1 MADENLGFLGNL
13 KELIGESADLIGNVG
28 RIQDGIT
35 NINRSFGESRER
47 FLEFSI
53 AVSDSVSDFVRLGG
67 FAKDVSQTISE
78 IGEGARRNV
87 VASQESLQEI
97 FATSKFLGE
106 NVDYLVEQFGIVG
119 IEISN
124 IGEGVEESVGYVRS
138 LGLNAVAVMG
148 DVLNKVDMM
157 NRFNFQDGVVGF
169 TKMAAQ
175 ASMLRFDMQTTA
187 NFAEKV
193 LNPDGAIQMAAAFQR
208 LGVATGDL
216 VDPFILMDKS
226 INDPQGLQDS
236 LIEMTKQF
244 TYFDEKTGNFRIN
257 PGGVRLMK
265 ELAETAGMTFEQF
278 SKTALAAADLD
289 RRLGEISFDIQG
301 SEEDKMLVAN
311 MARMGDGGRYEVQFR
326 DERGRLQTE
335 NLDKLTQS
343 QFELIRQQAAER
355 EGETIEDIARKQ
367 LATDELVAR
376 DVAAL
381 PMRLGYAIAGQEG
394 LQRAIERGRM
404 EEERATGAAFAP
416 GVLPTA
422 EEFRKQFQN
431 VGDEV
436 GQSIVDLLKGQTT
449 FEDVSQTL
457 KSAIENESVNLNM
470 AERYQNFLTKYQELS
485 NQRDNM
491 LVTKIGRQEDERF
504 PQWEEYQRTT
514 RSMGSETITGKVDVV
529 GEFNIKVDAPSTLTE
544 QQVFTIFNNPEV
556 KANIYKIVETQT
568 TAAIKKLKNP
578 G

>member
-13 KELIGESADLIGNVG
+13 KELIGESADLVGNIG

-67 FAKDVSQTISE
+67 RASDVSDTIAK

-97 FATSKFLGE
+97 FATSRFLGE
-106 NVDYLVEQFGIVG
+106 NVEYLVEQFGVIGV
-119 IEISN
+119 ELSN
-124 IGEGVEESVGYVRS
+124 IGEGVEESVGYVQS
-138 LGLNAVAVMG
+138 LGLNAVSVMG

-175 ASMLRFDMQTTA
+175 ASMLRFDMQSTA
-187 NFAEKV
+187 NFADKV
-193 LNPDGAIQMAAAFQR
+193 LNPEGAIQMAAAFQR

-265 ELAETAGMTFEQF
+265 ELADTAGISFEQF

-289 RRLGEISFDIQG
+289 RRLGEISFDVQG

-311 MARMGDGGRYEVQFR
+311 MAKMGEGGRYEVQFR
-326 DERGRLQTE
+326 DERGKLQTE
-335 NLDKLTQS
+335 SLDKLTQS
-343 QFELIRQQAAER
+343 QFELIRKQAAER
-355 EGETIEDIARKQ
+355 PETMEDIARKQ
-367 LATDELVAR
+367 LATDELIAR
-376 DVAAL
+376 DIAAL

-404 EEERATGAAFAP
+404 EEERISGAAFAP
-416 GVLPTA
+416 GVLPSA

-436 GQSIVDLLKGQTT
+436 GQSIVSLLKGQTT
-449 FEDVSQTL
+449 FEDVTQTL
-457 KSAIENESVNLNM
+457 KGAIENESVNLNM
-470 AERYQNFLTKYQELS
+470 AERYQNFLSKYQELT

-491 LVTKIGRQEDERF
+491 LVTRIGQQEDTRY

-514 RSMGSETITGKVDVV
+514 RSMGGETITGKVDVV
-529 GEFNIKVDAPSTLTE
+529 GEFNIKVDAPNTLTE

>member
-1 MADENLGFLGNL
+1 
-13 KELIGESADLIGNVG
+13 
-28 RIQDGIT
+28 
-35 NINRSFGESRER
+35 
-47 FLEFSI
+47 
-53 AVSDSVSDFVRLGG
+53 
-67 FAKDVSQTISE
+67 
-78 IGEGARRNV
+78 
-87 VASQESLQEI
+87 
-97 FATSKFLGE
+97 
-106 NVDYLVEQFGIVG
+106 
-119 IEISN
+119 
-124 IGEGVEESVGYVRS
+124 
-138 LGLNAVAVMG
+138 MG

-175 ASMLRFDMQTTA
+175 ASMLRFDMQSTA
-187 NFAEKV
+187 NFADKV
-193 LNPDGAIQMAAAFQR
+193 LNPEGAIQMAAAFQR

-265 ELAETAGMTFEQF
+265 ELADTAGISFEQF

-289 RRLGEISFDIQG
+289 RRLGEISFDVQG

-311 MARMGDGGRYEVQFR
+311 MAKMGEGGRYEVQFR
-326 DERGRLQTE
+326 DERGKLQTE
-335 NLDKLTQS
+335 SLDKLTQS
-343 QFELIRQQAAER
+343 QFELIRKQAAER
-355 EGETIEDIARKQ
+355 PETMEDIARKQ
-367 LATDELVAR
+367 LATDELIAR
-376 DVAAL
+376 DIAAL
-381 PMRLGYAIAGQEG
+381 PQRLGYAIAGQEG

-404 EEERATGAAFAP
+404 EEERISGAAFAP
-416 GVLPTA
+416 GVLPSA

-436 GQSIVDLLKGQTT
+436 GQSIVSLLKGQTT
-449 FEDVSQTL
+449 FEDVTQTL
-457 KSAIENESVNLNM
+457 KGAIENESVNLNM
-470 AERYQNFLTKYQELS
+470 AERYQNFLSKYQELT

-491 LVTKIGRQEDERF
+491 LVTRIGQQEDTRY

-514 RSMGSETITGKVDVV
+514 RSMGGETITGKVDVV
-529 GEFNIKVDAPSTLTE
+529 GEFNIKVDAPNTLTE

-568 TAAIKKLKNP
+568 TAAIKKLKNTN
-578 G
+578 